1 MNELEKVIQ
10 ESNVEKTTADSLQT
24 AFQPFFQRAAEWK
37 AKAETLKVT
46 DINQTAEMQQARA
59 ARLELKKIRVEADK
73 TRASLKEDSIRYGRA
88 VQGVYNVI
96 EYLIKPIEEYLE
108 NQEKFAEIQEAARK
122 AALTELRRAEIE
134 REGVQV
140 FVPKNFDLGTISENE
155 YQELIAAARMLVTA
169 KLEADRKA
177 EADRIAREQA
187 EAEERERVRVEN
199 ERLRAEAIEQ
209 EKRFAAERAEAAAK
223 ADAERKAEA
232 EKARLEREKLEAER
246 RAAEAIAD
254 KERAEREKL
263 EAEVKVRAEK
273 EAAEAKAKAAAERK
287 AKNAPNREK
296 VIAFAQSLQSLSYPQ
311 LDGES
316 AELMNRVKAAIEKI
330 SQSLISEAEK
340 L

>member
-246 RAAEAIAD
+246 RAAEAIAA
-254 KERAEREKL
+254 KERAEKEK
-263 EAEVKVRAEK
+263 AGSR
-273 EAAEAKAKAAAERK
+273 
-287 AKNAPNREK
+287 
-296 VIAFAQSLQSLSYPQ
+296 
-311 LDGES
+311 GES
-316 AELMNRVKAAIEKI
+316 PRRKRGRRIESKSRRRTQGQKRTQSRKGHCFRAIPPNLALSKGGWR
-330 SQSLISEAEK
+330 SGGVNDPRKSGD
-340 L
+340 

>member
-246 RAAEAIAD
+246 RAAEAIAA
-254 KERAEREKL
+254 KERAEKEKL
-263 EAEVKVRAEK
+263 EAEVKARAEK
-273 EAAEAKAKAAAERK
+273 EAAELKAKADAERK

-296 VIAFAQSLQSLSYPQ
+296 VIAFAQSLQTLPYPKV
-311 LDGES
+311 DGEA
-316 AELMNRVKAAIEKI
+316 AELMTRVKAAIEKI
-330 SQSLISEAEK
+330 SQSLISEAKK